1 ALTAHR
7 RLRRRHHSD
16 HVTMP
21 VVYNDFLNA
30 LMSDPTTDRVL
41 PLVAAAADLGVDTY
55 VMDAGWYDDEDGG
68 WWDSVGQWEPS
79 ASRFPTGLESVMEH
93 IHGQGLGA
101 GLWLEPEAIGVR
113 SPIAGTLPAEAF
125 FTRHGM
131 RVTEWGRHQLDL
143 RHEAA
148 RTHLDGV
155 VDRLQSTM
163 NLDYLKLDYNVD
175 TGPGTHTGS
184 HEAPAAGLA
193 GHGEAML
200 AWVCA
205 LMDRYPALVV
215 EGCAAGGSR
224 TDAASGAVFPVQS
237 LTDQQDPLLMPPIVA
252 AAPLAITPEQ
262 SGIWA
267 SVDGAMGDEELA
279 FPLATALLGRI
290 HLAGRID
297 TLNRHQRDIVRSALS
312 VHRTLSGTISQGSPL
327 WPLGLP
333 GWRDEHI
340 AYGLRFADD
349 LYILTWRRG
358 EKAET
363 ELQLPLH
370 QLGPDSSARVL
381 FPAWAR
387 GEASLDA
394 QAGVLRVQLPHPVT
408 ARLIH
413 VSLGAG
419 EASHADH

>member
-1 ALTAHR
+1 
-7 RLRRRHHSD
+7 
-16 HVTMP
+16 
-21 VVYNDFLNA
+21 
-30 LMSDPTTDRVL
+30 
-41 PLVAAAADLGVDTY
+41 
-55 VMDAGWYDDEDGG
+55 
-68 WWDSVGQWEPS
+68 
-79 ASRFPTGLESVMEH
+79 
-93 IHGQGLGA
+93 
-101 GLWLEPEAIGVR
+101 
-113 SPIAGTLPAEAF
+113 
-125 FTRHGM
+125 
-131 RVTEWGRHQLDL
+131 
-143 RHEAA
+143 
-148 RTHLDGV
+148 
-155 VDRLQSTM
+155 
-163 NLDYLKLDYNVD
+163 
-175 TGPGTHTGS
+175 
-184 HEAPAAGLA
+184 EAPAAGLA

-279 FPLATALLGRI
+279 FSLATALLGRI

-394 QAGVLRVQLPHPVT
+394 QAGVLRVQLPRPLP
-408 ARLIH
+408 ARLIR

-419 EASHADH
+419 EASHADHYPGGPRIRPGPQRGPGRALVLPGHQFLRMVSHPADLPLRRPRTLGVLRIRLRSGPRRASARSPGLGRDLGTGPVLRRRPVLAGLLHRALGRDPLLRPADLRDRRRGPGRPVGRPAATAGPRVRPGPVPRGRPALPAEPAERLPPR